1 MDTEN
6 PLSCDCDLSWLIRN
20 ATLLSVVD
28 GVRCDGD
35 GVAIKNVNLTE
46 FHHCATVNAV
56 WPSPLTRIGSE
67 VEAEPEAEAEA
78 EAEPETEAGVDAN
91 AEAI

>member
-1 MDTEN
+1 M
-6 PLSCDCDLSWLIRN
+6 
-20 ATLLSVVD
+20 
-28 GVRCDGD
+28 RCDGD

-91 AEAI
+91 AEAIWEKSKTQRRLTVDENGQ